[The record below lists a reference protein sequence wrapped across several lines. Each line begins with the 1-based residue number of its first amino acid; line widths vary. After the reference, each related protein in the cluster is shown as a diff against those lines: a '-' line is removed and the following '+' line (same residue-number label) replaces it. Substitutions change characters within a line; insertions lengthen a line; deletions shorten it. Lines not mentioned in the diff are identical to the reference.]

1 MVEILISSTG
11 KLMSVADGASAP
23 ESLPPVVA
31 LPEILPPEPPRKPLS
46 AKTVKRILENAVEEY
61 SLFPDLDDADLL
73 RWEVLEDG
81 TTVGVIENTGTTVR
95 YHWTICPKSFKP
107 LNLGPIDD

>member
-1 MVEILISSTG
+1 MTQILVSRAG
-11 KLMSVADGASAP
+11 KLMSVADDAS
-23 ESLPPVVA
+23 SRPPIVA

-46 AKTVKRILENAVEEY
+46 AKTVKRILEKAIEEDW
-61 SLFPDLDDADLL
+61 LFPEYNEAELL

-81 TTVGVIENTGTTVR
+81 TTVGVIENTDTSVR
-95 YHWTICPKSFKP
+95 YHWTICPKSFTP